1 MNPSMM
7 GGMGKM
13 PGLMDIP
20 NMMPGMMGGMTGV
33 MPDIFQMMRSVMSPM
48 VGRNQMNSEEDDEW
62 MKGFK
67 MAVWE
72 VNSSADSDENKPGQ
86 RVYWSKYYY
95 WIYFSLFFV
104 LCGNI
109 KGYIFL
115 FPFCTFPKIQKIW
128 WRMSTN
134 IYIINNS

>member
-1 MNPSMM
+1 MM

-67 MAVWE
+67 MAV
-72 VNSSADSDENKPGQ
+72 
-86 RVYWSKYYY
+86 
-95 WIYFSLFFV
+95 
-104 LCGNI
+104 
-109 KGYIFL
+109 
-115 FPFCTFPKIQKIW
+115 
-128 WRMSTN
+128 
-134 IYIINNS
+134 